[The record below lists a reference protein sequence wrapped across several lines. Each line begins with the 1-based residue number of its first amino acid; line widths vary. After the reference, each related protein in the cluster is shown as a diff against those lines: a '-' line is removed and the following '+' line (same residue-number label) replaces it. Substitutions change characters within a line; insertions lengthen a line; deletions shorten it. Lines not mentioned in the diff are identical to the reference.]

1 MENLF
6 TDVSVHRVFFAN
18 DVFLFTERS
27 RIEVCCLSD
36 FLFGKKKIILLL
48 IHEKK

>member
-6 TDVSVHRVFFAN
+6 TDVSVHRVFFAT
-18 DVFLFTERS
+18 DVFLFTDRS
-27 RIEVCCLSD
+27 RIEVCCLSV
-36 FLFGKKKIILLL
+36 FLFGKKIVLLL

>member
-6 TDVSVHRVFFAN
+6 TDVSVHRVFFAT

-36 FLFGKKKIILLL
+36 FLFGKKIVLLL

>member
-6 TDVSVHRVFFAN
+6 TDVSAHRVFFATN
-18 DVFLFTERS
+18 VFLFTERS

-36 FLFGKKKIILLL
+36 FLFGKKKLFSF
-48 IHEKK
+48 

>member
-36 FLFGKKKIILLL
+36 FLFGKKIILLL

>member
-6 TDVSVHRVFFAN
+6 TDVSVHRVFFAT

-36 FLFGKKKIILLL
+36 FLFGKKIILLL

>member
-6 TDVSVHRVFFAN
+6 TDVSVHRVFSAT
-18 DVFLFTERS
+18 DVFLFIERS

-36 FLFGKKKIILLL
+36 FLFGKKIILLL

>member
-6 TDVSVHRVFFAN
+6 TDVSVHRVFFAT
-18 DVFLFTERS
+18 DVFLFTDRS
-27 RIEVCCLSD
+27 RIEVFCLSD
-36 FLFGKKKIILLL
+36 FLFGKKIILLL

>member
-6 TDVSVHRVFFAN
+6 TDVSVHRVFFAT

-36 FLFGKKKIILLL
+36 FFFGKKNYSPFNS
-48 IHEKK
+48 

>member
-1 MENLF
+1 MENLY

-36 FLFGKKKIILLL
+36 FLFGKKIILLL